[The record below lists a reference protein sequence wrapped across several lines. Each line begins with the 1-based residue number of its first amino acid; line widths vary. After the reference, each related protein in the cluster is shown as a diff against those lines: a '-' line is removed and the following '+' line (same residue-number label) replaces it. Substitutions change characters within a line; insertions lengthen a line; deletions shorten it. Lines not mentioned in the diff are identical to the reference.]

1 MTIAIIPARMAST
14 RFPGK
19 PMAPI
24 HGIPMIGHCYYRSKM
39 SRFLD
44 DVYIAT
50 CDEEI
55 KQFAETINAPCVMTS
70 PKHERA
76 SDRIAEAMLKL
87 EKQYQTR
94 HDIVV
99 LIQGDEPMLQPE
111 MVDKLIDALESDP
124 TVQVSNGYAPICC
137 IGEFLDPN
145 EVKVVL
151 DNNSDAI
158 YFSREPVPSRKK
170 WEGNIPMFRQVCII
184 PFRRDYL
191 LQFNSTPQTPLEKI
205 ESIDMLRIIET
216 GGKIRMVLMETE
228 TFSVD
233 TPEDLQKVI
242 QAMVND
248 KLISKYRN

>member
-1 MTIAIIPARMAST
+1 MTIAIIPARMASS

-19 PMAPI
+19 PLEKI
-24 HGIPMIGHCYYRSKM
+24 HGIPMVGHCFYRAKM
-39 SRFLD
+39 SRHLD
-44 DVYIAT
+44 DICIAT

-124 TVQVSNGYAPICC
+124 TVQVSNGYAPICS

-191 LQFNSTPQTPLEKI
+191 LEFNSTPQTPLEKI

-216 GGKIRMVLMETE
+216 GGKIRMVPMETE

-248 KLISKYRN
+248 KLISRYRN